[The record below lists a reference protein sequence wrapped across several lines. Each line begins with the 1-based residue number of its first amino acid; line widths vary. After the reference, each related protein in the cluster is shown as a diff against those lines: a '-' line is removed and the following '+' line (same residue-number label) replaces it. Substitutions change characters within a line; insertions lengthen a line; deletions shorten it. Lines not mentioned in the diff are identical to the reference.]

1 MQWISLAEPNV
12 YGLSACRSVK
22 YPLKQIVYQSYLIY
36 KETDDNYAS
45 FCKDVPGNEYKFAIN
60 YIHCCLNDNKNPI
73 IFGFGDELD
82 PAYKNI
88 EELQIKGSL
97 KYIKSFWYFRT
108 NKYHDLIRFIES
120 GDFQVYIIGHSC
132 GLSDRTLLS
141 MIFEHEKCKSIK
153 IFHHTYGDKKN
164 NFIELTQNI
173 SRQFTNKIMMRN
185 KIVPYNDDAEMLQ
198 NNLVIPSQG

>member
-1 MQWISLAEPNV
+1 VQWISLAEPNV

-22 YPLKQIVYQSYLIY
+22 YPLKQIVYQSYFIY

-97 KYIKSFWYFRT
+97 KYIKSFWYFKT
-108 NKYHDLIRFIES
+108 NMYHDLIRFIES

-153 IFHHTYGDKKN
+153 IFHYTDIHGEN
-164 NFIELTQNI
+164 NFTELTQNI
-173 SRQFTNKIMMRN
+173 SRQFTNKIMMRK
-185 KIVPYNDDAEMLQ
+185 KIVPYNDDAAMLQ
-198 NNLVIPSQG
+198 ELH